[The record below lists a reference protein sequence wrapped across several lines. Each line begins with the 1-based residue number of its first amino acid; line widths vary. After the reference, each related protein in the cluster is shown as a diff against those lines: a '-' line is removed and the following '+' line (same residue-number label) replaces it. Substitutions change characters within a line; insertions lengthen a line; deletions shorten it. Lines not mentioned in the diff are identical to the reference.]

1 MAEILLFVSSNCPHC
16 PKAASVARK
25 IIPEFSDQNLYYKK
39 IRIKTQQGKDLSARY
54 AINAFPTMLLFDNEG
69 NIKYKIT
76 GVPSKDSL
84 RNKIQKLMGLKKS
97 FFSRLF
103 EKEE

>member
-1 MAEILLFVSSNCPHC
+1 MAEILLFTSSNCPHC

-25 IIPEFSDQNLYYKK
+25 IIPEFKDQNLYYEK
-39 IRIKTQQGKDLSARY
+39 IRLKTQQGKELSARY
-54 AINAFPTMLLFDNEG
+54 AINAFPTMLLFDDDK

-84 RNKIQKLMGLKKS
+84 RNKINKLLGLKKS
-97 FFSRLF
+97 FLDKIF
-103 EKEE
+103 KK

>member
-25 IIPEFSDQNLYYKK
+25 IIPEFDEQNLYYEK
-39 IRIKTQQGKDLSARY
+39 IRMKTQQGKDLASSY
-54 AINAFPTMLLFDNEG
+54 AVNAFPTMLLFDDEG

-84 RNKIQKLMGLKKS
+84 RNKIQKLLGLKKS
-97 FFSRLF
+97 FFSKLF
-103 EKEE
+103 NKED